1 MLTLFA
7 VKTLQSGT
15 LTCTAV
21 NEFGQDKA
29 SATVV
34 FRNCMYLHI
43 ANIDITSLINSI
55 GWNIK
60 LAITATFYLLSV
72 FSILYHHQLSQIF
85 NKDIYKCA
93 KRLHGGT
100 QKPKFD

>member
-1 MLTLFA
+1 MPPHHDHPDGHLLTLFA

-34 FRNCMYLHI
+34 FRNRMY
-43 ANIDITSLINSI
+43 
-55 GWNIK
+55 
-60 LAITATFYLLSV
+60 
-72 FSILYHHQLSQIF
+72 FSFSKY
-85 NKDIYKCA
+85 
-93 KRLHGGT
+93 R
-100 QKPKFD
+100 